1 MKIIDF
7 HENTKEVNAVLA
19 VAEKLAGKDF
29 KNIKT
34 FGFFYNDKGHPGA
47 AKGHYIE
54 ILKNGCVDLIDTKR
68 GKYTLHHEDS
78 PAIIVNTHNTDFWN
92 MVFVVL
98 HEICHSMGEKNED
111 FCNRYAKNKIE
122 NFLGDGFEFIVD
134 KRR

>member
-1 MKIIDF
+1 MKIIDL
-7 HENTKEVNAVLA
+7 HNTKEVNAVLA
-19 VAEKLAGKDF
+19 VASLVAGKDF
-29 KNIKT
+29 KNIT
-34 FGFFYNDKGHPGA
+34 FGFFYNDKPDA

-54 ILKNGCVDLIDTKR
+54 ISENGSVDLIDTKR
-68 GKYTLHHEDS
+68 GKYTLYHKDS
-78 PAIIVNTHNTDFWN
+78 PAIVVNTHNTDFWN

-98 HEICHSMGEKNED
+98 HEICHSNGCKNED

>member
-7 HENTKEVNAVLA
+7 HENTEEVNAVLA
-19 VAEKLAGKDF
+19 VASLVAGKDF

-34 FGFFYNDKGHPGA
+34 FGFFYHPDA

-54 ILKNGCVDLIDTKR
+54 ILENGSVDLIDAKR

-78 PAIIVNTHNTDFWN
+78 PAIIINTYNTDFWN

-98 HEICHSMGEKNED
+98 HEICHSMGEKNENI
-111 FCNRYAKNKIE
+111 CNRYARTKIE
-122 NFLGDGFEFIVD
+122 NFLGDGFKFVVD
-134 KRR
+134 N

>member
-19 VAEKLAGKDF
+19 VAEKIAGKDF

-34 FGFFYNDKGHPGA
+34 FGFFYNDKGHPDS

-54 ILKNGCVDLIDTKR
+54 ILENGCVDLIDTKR
-68 GKYTLHHEDS
+68 GKYTLYYEDS
-78 PAIIVNTHNTDFWN
+78 PAIIVNTYNTDFWN

-98 HEICHSMGEKNED
+98 HEICHSMGYKNENI
-111 FCNRYAKNKIE
+111 CNLYAKHKIE
-122 NFLGDGFEFIVD
+122 SFLGDGFKVIVD
-134 KRR
+134 N

>member
-7 HENTKEVNAVLA
+7 HNTKEVNAVLA
-19 VAEKLAGKDF
+19 VAEKLAGEDF
-29 KNIKT
+29 KSIKT
-34 FGFFYNDKGHPGA
+34 FGFFYNDKPDA

-54 ILKNGCVDLIDTKR
+54 ILENGCVDLIDTKR
-68 GKYTLHHEDS
+68 GKYTLHHKDS
-78 PAIIVNTHNTDFWN
+78 PAIIVNTYNTDFWN

-98 HEICHSMGEKNED
+98 HEICHSMGHKNENV
-111 FCNRYAKNKIE
+111 CNRYAKNKIE

>member
-1 MKIIDF
+1 MKIIGF
-7 HENTKEVNAVLA
+7 HENTKEATAVLA

-29 KNIKT
+29 KSIKT

-54 ILKNGCVDLIDTKR
+54 ILENGCVDLIDTKR
-68 GKYTLHHEDS
+68 GKYTLYHEDS
-78 PAIIVNTHNTDFWN
+78 PAIIVNTYNTDFWN

-98 HEICHSMGEKNED
+98 HEICHSNGCKDENV
-111 FCNRYAKNKIE
+111 CNRYAKNKIE